1 MALPTVHRIEGVGSS
16 AVQRL
21 PNVKTF
27 GSFAKIG
34 ETGPQNGLFNGK
46 PYLNG

>member
-1 MALPTVHRIEGVGSS
+1 MALPTLTESPALEAQ

-34 ETGPQNGLFNGK
+34 ETGPQNGWFNGK